1 MVPDS
6 LGRRGLLV
14 GLGGLVAGGTVAVGA
29 TEPTAL
35 PDVLTDEATKHY
47 PTPPEVNSLW
57 RPTVTEAHATEA
69 IDRLAETVSRGEK
82 LRSQIETDDHF
93 VGSGGWL
100 ENAREAR
107 QKGNYYE
114 ALFHAVGGLQYAGE
128 DLGFARAKLGR
139 SEADLRTL
147 AERERD
153 VRERVQAVAD
163 DVDPYPVVEP
173 GRDLAWYYRIERELV
188 FARFNA
194 SNGLQ
199 AALDG
204 GDEENDS
211 DAREFDPEDV
221 GTVTANLLEAEGH
234 LRNAERFRD
243 RLTAKLDGSRS
254 TASYA
259 EHLGDVAGRFRTE
272 IREHPTR
279 GDVRETFVD
288 DDDGPYDSY
297 EYARSRIA
305 RWCFDSNYRFGM
317 DDSDGLLVYRAVEL
331 SRGLAQRRAHG
342 PAVDRLVVEEGDSG
356 FDSGHALAEKRRARA
371 TYRSVVGSEPP
382 PLLTRQVRRAVEDL
396 QVAKVGFAG
405 NYQRPLWRERL
416 KAYLYALVGRAKLEQ
431 YPEVYD
437 AVVDAD

>member
-14 GLGGLVAGGTVAVGA
+14 GLGGLAAGGTVAVGA

-35 PDVLTDEATKHY
+35 PDLLTDEATKHY

-69 IDRLAETVSRGEK
+69 IDRLAETVSRGET
-82 LRSQIETDDHF
+82 LWSRVDTDDHF
-93 VGSGGWL
+93 IGAGGWL
-100 ENAREAR
+100 ENAREAHR
-107 QKGNYYE
+107 KGNYYD
-114 ALFHAVGGLQYAGE
+114 ALFHAVGGLRYAGE

-139 SEADLRTL
+139 PEADLRRL
-147 AERERD
+147 AEREAD
-153 VRERVQAVAD
+153 LRERAQAVAD
-163 DVDPYPVVEP
+163 ALDPYPAVEP

-188 FARFNA
+188 YARFKA
-194 SNGLQ
+194 SNGLA

-204 GDEENDS
+204 VGDENGP
-211 DAREFDPEDV
+211 DADEFDPEDV
-221 GTVTANLLEAEGH
+221 GTVTANLLQADGR

-243 RLTAKLDGSRS
+243 RLTAKLDGAGSVTR
-254 TASYA
+254 YA
-259 EHLGDVAGRFRTE
+259 EHLGAVAERFRDD
-272 IREHPTR
+272 IREFPTR
-279 GDVRETFVD
+279 SEVRATFVD
-288 DDDGPYDSY
+288 EDDGPYDPY

-317 DDSDGLLVYRAVEL
+317 DESEGLLAYRTVER
-331 SRGLAQRRAHG
+331 SRGLAQRRSHDV
-342 PAVDRLVVEEGDSG
+342 AVARLVVEEGDTG

-396 QVAKVGFAG
+396 QVANVGFAG
-405 NYQRPLWRERL
+405 NYQRPIWRERL

-431 YPEVYD
+431 YPEVYE